1 MSIAHV
7 ATVMSSANTRRSR
20 RNREAVTFN
29 ERSPK
34 SRAKMTA
41 QKAFKLQFGASIPQL
56 EVRTTR
62 VPHFHFDTVVG
73 RYVVLCFFG
82 SADDPEAR
90 RLFEQVAKRQS
101 VFDGRNVAFFGVSID
116 PEDERSGR
124 VREVQPGIHVIW
136 DFDCRVSRLF
146 GAALAVEGTPSTQP
160 YKRFSVLLDERARV
174 VAVLP
179 LGEPERHLDQ
189 LMEALE
195 ALPPLDGVSVASSAP
210 ILTVPRLFE
219 PELCRAL
226 IRYYEELGGGESGF
240 MQDIDGKTV
249 GVFDYTHK
257 RRRDQEILD
266 ETLRKACM
274 VRIADRLVPEI
285 QKAYQFSATRI
296 ERYIVACYEAET
308 GGHFRAHR
316 DNTTR
321 GTAHRKFAVSLVLNT
336 GEFEGGGISF
346 PEFGRR
352 AYYPPAG
359 GAVVFS
365 CSLMH
370 EVSPVTRGKRYAFL
384 PFLYDDAAARIRQ
397 ENLQFVQAHPPR
409 R

>member
-1 MSIAHV
+1 M
-7 ATVMSSANTRRSR
+7 TV
-20 RNREAVTFN
+20 
-29 ERSPK
+29 
-34 SRAKMTA
+34 
-41 QKAFKLQFGASIPQL
+41 QKGFKLQFGAPIPRF
-56 EVRTTR
+56 EARTPR
-62 VPHFHFDTVVG
+62 VPRFHFDTVVG

-82 SADDPEAR
+82 SASDPAVR
-90 RLFEQVAKRQS
+90 RLFEELSKRGS
-101 VFDGRNVAFFGVSID
+101 VFDGRNVAFFGVSVD

-124 VREVQPGIHVIW
+124 VCEAQPGIHLIW

-146 GAALAVEGTPSTQP
+146 GAALPVASDAPSTQP
-160 YKRFSVLLDERARV
+160 YKRFSVLLDERSRV
-174 VAVLP
+174 VAALP
-179 LGEPERHLDQ
+179 LGGHPEQHLDQ
-189 LMEALE
+189 LLQALE
-195 ALPPLDGVSVASSAP
+195 ALPPLEGEAAPASAP
-210 ILTVPRLFE
+210 VLTVPRLFE

-226 IRYYEELGGGESGF
+226 IRYYEERGGGESGF

-249 GVFDYTHK
+249 GVFDYSHK

-266 ETLRKACM
+266 EPLRKACM
-274 VRIADRLVPEI
+274 VRIHDRLVPEI
-285 QKAYQFSATRI
+285 LKAYQFSATRI

-336 GEFEGGGISF
+336 GEFDGGGISF

-352 AYYPPAG
+352 AHFPPAG

-397 ENLQFVQAHPPR
+397 ENLQFVKTHEPR
-409 R
+409 E